1 VKKILVIVVLGFLI
15 YGLSLSNGFVWD
27 DEVMFQKAGSI
38 PNTVYFRPAISAVYS
53 TIYNI
58 FGPRPFFF
66 HFFQLIFHIT
76 TAILIFYLFK
86 RFFKE
91 TISFFLAL
99 IFLVHPASVEAVS
112 FASAMQEVLFTLVG
126 IFGLYLF
133 VIPAKAG
140 IQTKIAS
147 SKGNYRLDPLLRG
160 DDIKEHGNNV
170 YAKVFFGTF
179 LLLVAL
185 LMKETAIVF
194 FVLVFCYLVLF
205 KRKQNNILVSYS
217 IFAVILLMTYFLF
230 RLSGGS
236 LYVQGQ
242 GLFPIMRVSLVTRLM
257 NIPSII
263 WYYLRMFFY
272 PMNLAI
278 AQHWVVKVVDFRN
291 FWWPL
296 IIISGFFL
304 LLIAGFV
311 YVSSPRRRGS
321 SPSGSIN
328 NDDYSL
334 ASRLRGNAYAFFFL
348 WFLVGL
354 LSHLQIIPL
363 NMTVAERWLYFP
375 MIGLLGMIGVVLSSP
390 PSTKLEGRLRRG
402 SSLLFSLGIVIIL
415 LLSIRSFIRTLD
427 WQNGLTLF
435 GHDIKKTSSFDLQNN
450 LGVELFRAGR
460 FDQAKKYFEISTNLA
475 PYWWVNWNNLGAI
488 YEREKN
494 YEKAVKYYQK
504 AVDNGQYYLAYE
516 NLAKLLVLHG
526 NDQKK
531 TEEFLQKAL
540 ELFPENMN
548 LQRIQVYYQQQI
560 K

>member
-1 VKKILVIVVLGFLI
+1 MKKILVIVVLGFLI

-66 HFFQLIFHIT
+66 HFFQLIFHIAT
-76 TAILIFYLFK
+76 TVLIYYLFK

-91 TISFFLAL
+91 TISLILAL
-99 IFLVHPASVEAVS
+99 IFLIHPANVEAVS
-112 FASAMQEVLFTLVG
+112 FASAMQEVGFTLTG
-126 IFGLYLF
+126 IIGLYLF
-133 VIPAKAG
+133 VSSENLSI
-140 IQTKIAS
+140 TKIFLS
-147 SKGNYRLDPLLRG
+147 T
-160 DDIKEHGNNV
+160 V
-170 YAKVFFGTF
+170 
-179 LLLVAL
+179 LLLISL
-185 LMKETAIVF
+185 LMKETAIGF
-194 FVLVFCYLVLF
+194 FLLVFCYLLLF
-205 KRKQNNILVSYS
+205 KKNNRTVLISYA
-217 IFAVILLMTYFLF
+217 IFATILLMTYFLF

-257 NIPSII
+257 NIPLII
-263 WYYLRMFFY
+263 LYYLGMFLY
-272 PMNLAI
+272 PINLAI
-278 AQHWVVKVVDFRN
+278 AQHWVIKSISFNN
-291 FWWPL
+291 FFLPL
-296 IIISGFFL
+296 ILETMLFL
-304 LLIAGFV
+304 SAVI
-311 YVSSPRRRGS
+311 Y
-321 SPSGSIN
+321 SIKKK
-328 NDDYSL
+328 DKIF
-334 ASRLRGNAYAFFFL
+334 AFFFL

-375 MIGLLGMIGVVLSSP
+375 MIGLLGMIGVFLSRISDFESSP
-390 PSTKLEGRLRRG
+390 RRRG
-402 SSLLFSLGIVIIL
+402 SNLLFSLGIMIIL

-450 LGVELFRAGR
+450 MGVELFRVGR
-460 FDQAKKYFEISTNLA
+460 YDEAKKYFEISTQLA

-494 YEKAVKYYQK
+494 YKKAADYYQK
-504 AVDNGQYYLAYE
+504 AIDNGQYYLAYE

-526 NDQKK
+526 KDQKK
-531 TEEFLQKAL
+531 IEEYLQKAL
-540 ELFPENMN
+540 KLFPENQN
-548 LQRIQVYYQQQI
+548 LQQIEAFYRQRLNQQ
-560 K
+560 KLKL